1 MPSIILESPSL
12 SSRTQTRFDT
22 FLLVG
27 RAPGVDLQ
35 ILDTRV
41 SKRHATI
48 KLIGDGSFVVEDL
61 GSRNGTKING
71 VEISKVTEIQDGA
84 IIEVGDSRLTFRDDT
99 EISDQF
105 NRTSTVTIT
114 TERVLKGFPPSKDV
128 TTITQL
134 KEDYD
139 RLRLLW
145 KISMESSF
153 ERPMKDQIFEIL
165 KMLLQEIDADR
176 ATLLLLPIEHR
187 ETNDP
192 SHLEL
197 LVACDHKGQAYD
209 KQTQVSE
216 TILGEA
222 LRTKRGV
229 LVADARMDE
238 RFDASQSVV
247 IQGIRSTLCAPMMS
261 RTGTKIGVIA
271 LDSVSV
277 TAAFHQKDLV
287 VLETLASQVGT
298 VIENIRLIE
307 HARMQAIARERLS
320 RFLSPNVVDEVVAG
334 HVSIA
339 DSGEARNVT
348 VLFTDVREFT
358 ALSQQFAPDEV
369 LDSLNSYFALAV
381 DIIFKHEG
389 TLDKF
394 LGDGLMALFGAPL
407 PQKDAT
413 LRAVAAAQDIQRALV
428 GWNEQRVKEGKEPLH
443 VGVGIASG
451 PVVAGAVGTPQ
462 TLSYTV
468 VGPAANLAARLCS
481 VAGAGEILV
490 STTVAQALPDNVPV
504 ERPRMLELKGYEKP
518 VPAYAVHAD

>member
-1 MPSIILESPSL
+1 MPSVILESPSL
-12 SSRTQTRFDT
+12 SARTQTRFDT

-48 KLIGDGSFVVEDL
+48 KLSGDGTFVIEDL
-61 GSRNGTKING
+61 GSRNGTTVNG
-71 VEISKVTEIQDGA
+71 VQITDVTEVEDGS
-84 IIEVGDSRLTFRDDT
+84 IIGVGDSTLTFRDDA
-99 EISDQF
+99 EISDEF
-105 NRTSTVTIT
+105 NRTSTITIT
-114 TERVLKGFPPSKDV
+114 TERVLKGFPPARDV
-128 TTITQL
+128 ATTVQL

-145 KISMESSF
+145 MISLESNLD
-153 ERPMKDQIFEIL
+153 RPMKDQIFEIL
-165 KMLLQEIDADR
+165 RILLKEIDADR

-187 ETNDP
+187 DTEDP
-192 SHLEL
+192 AHLEL

-238 RFDASQSVV
+238 RFDSSQSVV

-261 RTGTKIGVIA
+261 RLGTKIGVIA

-287 VLETLASQVGT
+287 VLETLATQVGT

-307 HARMQAIARERLS
+307 HARTQAIARERLS

-334 HVSIA
+334 HVSIT

-358 ALSQQFAPDEV
+358 AMSRQFAPDEV
-369 LDSLNSYFALAV
+369 LNSLNSYFALAV

-413 LRAVAAAQDIQRALV
+413 LRAVAAAQDIQREMV
-428 GWNEQRVKEGKEPLH
+428 GWNKERVAGGKQPLH
-443 VGVGIASG
+443 VGIGIASG

-468 VGPAANLAARLCS
+468 VGPAANLASRLCS
-481 VAGAGEILV
+481 VAGIGEVLV
-490 STTVAQALPDNVPV
+490 STPVAQALPDNVPV
-504 ERPRMLELKGYEKP
+504 DRPRMVELKGYEKP
-518 VPAYAVHAD
+518 VAVYCVHAD